1 MDDDAAPRIPLTDA
15 DLVRLVLS
23 QLDAITVDIEQ
34 HASEVGMLLE
44 GLMSLIERHA
54 VEAPARWAD
63 LGGALGTPVA
73 DLQAEQLERDHDTM
87 RDFGVPLLVARQFY
101 DRLRQR
107 LEHLRSAVGRLP
119 ATPALET
126 GHRVAAAELFPF
138 EEELAASV
146 SVADEA
152 REAETEVRVE
162 FF

>member
-1 MDDDAAPRIPLTDA
+1 MDDDAAPRNSLTDA
-15 DLVRLVLS
+15 DLVRLVLV

-34 HASEVGMLLE
+34 HGSEMGMLLE

-54 VEAPARWAD
+54 VEAHLAPPNA
-63 LGGALGTPVA
+63 GP
-73 DLQAEQLERDHDTM
+73 QPEQLERDHDTM

-119 ATPALET
+119 ATPALRAA
-126 GHRVAAAELFPF
+126 HRTLAAELFPF

-146 SVADEA
+146 PVADPD
-152 REAETEVRVE
+152 REGETDLRVE
-162 FF
+162 LF